1 MIWYDIWYMIWYDMI
16 WYDMLELAFVSD
28 PSRTRKRSTLGPTGI
43 ASLSS
48 SQFHPQARQT
58 KSDQWLSDR
67 PGIPKQI
74 ATLEGGSWSEW
85 AIQHAGKGPCKE
97 NALGH
102 IFRNLV
108 NMCEWPLCSN
118 TSSISFWPRPR
129 LRPKL
134 DLDFTCW
141 VQTQNHSLSAPMPHK
156 KPRLNARSS
165 FTPSSLK
172 IYVCNICR
180 FKVLICYMDCPT
192 LPEFWAKT
200 ADSRRQSG

>member
-1 MIWYDIWYMIWYDMI
+1 MIWYY
-16 WYDMLELAFVSD
+16 MLELAFVSD

-97 NALGH
+97 NASGH

-141 VQTQNHSLSAPMPHK
+141 VQTQNHSLSAPMPHRGSM
-156 KPRLNARSS
+156 PGVHSHQVLWR
-165 FTPSSLK
+165 FMM
-172 IYVCNICR
+172 IYVCR